1 MKDVLEY
8 SLKKL
13 IDAHKKLEE
22 GVKQARDELGQDGVI
37 QRFEFTFELLW
48 KALKIYLEHQ
58 GIIVKTP
65 RDSFVEAFRIGLFD
79 DEKIYLDM
87 LEDRNSTTH
96 IYDKETS
103 EKIFNRIKK
112 NYSSEITKI
121 IKQLEANNKEAES
134 RNDQHIEEG
143 ML

>member
-13 IDAHKKLEE
+13 IDAHKRLEE
-22 GVKQARDELGQDGVI
+22 GIEQARDELDKDGVI

-58 GIIVKTP
+58 GILVKTP
-65 RDSFVEAFRIGLFD
+65 RDSFIEAFRIALFD
-79 DEKIYLDM
+79 DEKIFLDM
-87 LEDRNSTTH
+87 MEDGNSTSH

-103 EKIFNRIKK
+103 KKIFNRIKK

-121 IKQLEANNKEAES
+121 IEKLQAYIEKLKSLEGLHKE
-134 RNDQHIEEG
+134 RT
-143 ML
+143 L